1 MPADVFWARGVRF
14 HLHALLVSAGAVAFV
29 SVLGVA
35 AVLLA
40 GPFAQDPPVTAGV
53 LALCVGGL
61 TALAGAVIAGAG
73 QLRVLSAAGR
83 TTSAAGGS
91 RSAETAVGAE
101 TAVAEILATTRR
113 GFALLPRFALG
124 GLAALVVAYAI
135 WLPAGVLGALAG
147 AFVVVQVVLVLHL
160 VRRRL
165 LLSAR
170 LTRE

>member
-1 MPADVFWARGVRF
+1 MPADVYWARGVRF

-53 LALCVGGL
+53 LALCIGGL

-73 QLRVLSAAGR
+73 QIRVLSAAGR
-83 TTSAAGGS
+83 GDPAAPGS
-91 RSAETAVGAE
+91 GHAEAENTAG
-101 TAVAEILATTRR
+101 EILGGTRR

-135 WLPAGVLGALAG
+135 WLPAGVL
-147 AFVVVQVVLVLHL
+147 
-160 VRRRL
+160 
-165 LLSAR
+165 
-170 LTRE
+170 